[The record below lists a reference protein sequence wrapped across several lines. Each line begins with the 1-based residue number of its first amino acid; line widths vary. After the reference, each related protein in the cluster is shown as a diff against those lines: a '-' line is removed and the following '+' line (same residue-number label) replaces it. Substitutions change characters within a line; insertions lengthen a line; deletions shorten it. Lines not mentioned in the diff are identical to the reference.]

1 VRTRASHP
9 YNALRGLRLAIPAL
23 GTRLLAF
30 NAGGSFPGT
39 TSTAC
44 ILVGLRLV
52 LRLTLADRPWEGWS
66 PAQAHQPVSLLL
78 LDEASNL
85 GPSAGPA
92 ARSKWTVAVAQTRA
106 NRAREK

>member
-1 VRTRASHP
+1 VRTRTRHL
-9 YNALRGLRLAIPAL
+9 YNALRGLRLGIPAL

-30 NAGGSFPGT
+30 TAGGSFPGT

-78 LDEASNL
+78 LDEASSL
-85 GPSAGPA
+85 GPSA
-92 ARSKWTVAVAQTRA
+92 
-106 NRAREK
+106 